1 MDSIRNKRQIYWLV
15 IVWFLWLIFVWYWI
29 ITTSSNNWTIEEET
43 ISNTNDILSNIDSLP
58 NICNNTL
65 SLLNCMISSPQLSWD
80 KEGINQYYQKLMSER
95 NIITDK
101 NILQSECTQQYK
113 YIQSLQETWYQQI
126 IQSCL

>member
-1 MDSIRNKRQIYWLV
+1 MDSIRNKRQIYWLI

-43 ISNTNDILSNIDSLP
+43 ISDTNDILSSIDSLP
-58 NICNNTL
+58 DICNNTL
-65 SLLNCMISSPQLSWD
+65 SLLNCMISSTQLSWD

-101 NILQSECTQQYK
+101 NILQSECTQQYN
-113 YIQSLQETWYQQI
+113 YIQS
-126 IQSCL
+126 